1 MWWRSLAFAFGVLT
15 IAGSFCPA
23 PAQSLR
29 GSHASLVRQRQWAR
43 SHDFT
48 FLRTASDVRRFVEE
62 GLLVSLPGN
71 GDYEVDGA
79 SFPYARPEIR
89 TFVLRLASQYRRA
102 CGEKLVVTSLTRPS
116 SRQPRNASRLS
127 VHPTGMAIDFRR
139 SRHESCRRW
148 LEETLLGLE
157 EEGVLEATSERRPP
171 HYHVAVFPEP
181 YVRTVAV
188 IPEEEPKGA
197 AGEGDHLYRVR
208 AGDSLWSIAREH
220 GVTIRGLRAANHLR
234 SSRIV
239 AGQTLLIPPAG

>member
-1 MWWRSLAFAFGVLT
+1 MRRRSLAFLFGILT
-15 IAGSFCPA
+15 VAGSFQPA

-48 FLRTASDVRRFVEE
+48 FLDTASDVRRFVEE
-62 GLLVSLPGN
+62 GLLVPLSGN
-71 GDYEVDGA
+71 GDYELDGA

-89 TFVLRLASQYRRA
+89 TFVIRLASQYRRA
-102 CGEKLVVTSLTRPS
+102 CGEKLVLTSLTRPS

-127 VHPTGMAIDFRR
+127 VHPTGMAIDLRR
-139 SRHESCRRW
+139 SRRQSCRRW
-148 LEETLLGLE
+148 LEQTLLALE
-157 EEGVLEATSERRPP
+157 EAGVLEATSERRPP
-171 HYHVAVFPEP
+171 HYHVAVFPRP
-181 YVRTVAV
+181 YVRYVTVAS
-188 IPEEEPKGA
+188 EGEATAA
-197 AGEGDHLYRVR
+197 AGDRLYRVR

-220 GVTIRGLRAANHLR
+220 GVTIRRLRSANHLR